1 MSVAEHYTYRV
12 AWSPEDQEFVGTV
25 LELPALSWLEPEP
38 GPAFSGI
45 QQLARDVVADLE
57 ESGEPAPQPLTE
69 RNYSGEFRVRIPP
82 RTHRRLVEQAAE
94 ERISLNRLVSDRL
107 ASA

>member
-1 MSVAEHYTYRV
+1 MSTAEHYTYRV
-12 AWSPEDQEFVGTV
+12 AWSPEDQEYVGTV
-25 LELPALSWLEPEP
+25 LELPSLSWLEPEP
-38 GPAFSGI
+38 AAAFSGI
-45 QQLARDVVADLE
+45 QQLARDVVTDLE
-57 ESGEPAPQPLTE
+57 ESGEPVPQPLTE

-94 ERISLNRLVSDRL
+94 EHISLNRLVSDRL

>member
-1 MSVAEHYTYRV
+1 VSTAEHYTYRV
-12 AWSPEDQEFVGTV
+12 VWSPEDQEFVGTV
-25 LELPALSWLEPEP
+25 LELPSLSWLEPDS
-38 GPAFSGI
+38 GSAFSGI

-57 ESGEPAPQPLTE
+57 KSGEPVPQPLSE
-69 RNYSGEFRVRIPP
+69 RHYSGEFRVRIPP

-94 ERISLNRLVSDRL
+94 EHISLNRLVSDRL